1 MWAINKTKLTIT
13 YFLILVTFF
22 LIWPYYSVFLGIH
35 NSLKFNMF
43 FIISLT
49 PIVLMY
55 PLKFIIYLYKGKF
68 SFLIFLILPL
78 FILDLIINSPI
89 NKYKFDTYSLFII
102 ILIFSFF
109 FKLLNQKQRNIIV
122 IYFLICWLIVSIL
135 EFYLRWQYPVLF
147 EDVWR
152 GLTLQSGVRESDFEV
167 KKIHG
172 LGISTQANVTAI
184 FSLIFVVFYYLRN
197 SYKWSSSFL
206 LLLFLLIVVGLLPFM
221 VSLTSILGFIIT
233 ISIYYIK
240 NLTRISGN
248 IVIALIFLSILFL
261 WPILFTLGEFFK
273 FNANKES
280 ESYYLYEF
288 FVWPSKFLIDNLG
301 LILSGM
307 LNDISTAPLENKY
320 FDLLLTNGLFIFLL
334 LIIILYR
341 FYNNLLKKSS
351 IGGIN
356 ILRFFIFSNL
366 VISYFHISFLPHI
379 TTLILYSILFVYTVV
394 PLDSKFI
401 VNNVQKRFY

>member
-273 FNANKES
+273 FNANK
-280 ESYYLYEF
+280 
-288 FVWPSKFLIDNLG
+288 V
-301 LILSGM
+301 
-307 LNDISTAPLENKY
+307 
-320 FDLLLTNGLFIFLL
+320 
-334 LIIILYR
+334 
-341 FYNNLLKKSS
+341 
-351 IGGIN
+351 
-356 ILRFFIFSNL
+356 
-366 VISYFHISFLPHI
+366 H
-379 TTLILYSILFVYTVV
+379 
-394 PLDSKFI
+394 
-401 VNNVQKRFY
+401 VN